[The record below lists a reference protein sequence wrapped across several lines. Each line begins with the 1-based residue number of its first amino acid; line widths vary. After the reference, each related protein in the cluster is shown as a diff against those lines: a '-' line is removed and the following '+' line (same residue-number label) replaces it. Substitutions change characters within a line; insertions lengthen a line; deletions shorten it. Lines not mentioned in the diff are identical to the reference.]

1 MGNIDL
7 MQISGIVLTVAVF
20 AAMGILSGKRI
31 KTKSD
36 YYVGGR
42 TFGTTSVAATTC
54 GMYVGGG
61 AVIGTAQL
69 AFTNGFSGLYFSL
82 GSCMALVCS
91 GLFFSGRIRGSG
103 HETIQEM
110 VRSEFGQTAGMLAT
124 LLGILGFY
132 INCISQFFSGISL
145 IGTLF
150 PGFSVFTSS
159 LITAGLILVCVYMGG
174 FLGMSLINVVKT
186 AILMSTVLVAA
197 VFILVTTSGLDTLTT
212 QLPAAHLTVFPRG
225 ASQDLGSGLSTMLG
239 IMCTQST
246 IQAIYAAKDNRSCRV
261 GFVLGGLLLP
271 VVGICC
277 VLIGLY
283 MRAAAPEIP
292 SLQAFPQFV
301 IMHTHGLVSGVIL
314 GTTLIAVASAG
325 VSLVLG
331 IASILVNNLYLRLK
345 PQADTRGQ
353 LLFSRGVIIAI
364 LVITVIIINVGAS
377 DAVLQYNFLS
387 MGLRC
392 LVLLFPM
399 CASLFLPGRVSRR
412 FAIAS
417 IILGPVALLLGKY
430 VIPLPFDCIFFGL
443 MVNGAIMLIG
453 LADQKLRGRK
463 AS

>member
-1 MGNIDL
+1 MGNIDS
-7 MQISGIVLTVAVF
+7 MQLAGILLTIAVF
-20 AAMGILSGKRI
+20 AAIGILSGKKI

-36 YYVGGR
+36 YYVAGGR
-42 TFGTTSVAATTC
+42 FGTISVAATTC

-69 AFTNGFSGLYFSL
+69 AFTNGFSGLYFSI
-82 GSCMALVCS
+82 GCCMALVCS
-91 GLFFSGRIRGSG
+91 GVFFSGRIRSSG

-110 VRSEFGQTAGMLAT
+110 VRGEFGQTAGLMAT

-145 IGTLF
+145 VGALF
-150 PGFSVFTSS
+150 PSFSVLTAS

-174 FLGMSLINVVKT
+174 FLGMSLINVIKT
-186 AILMSTVLVAA
+186 AILAATVLIAA
-197 VFILVTTSGLDTLTT
+197 VFILWSTSGLSSLAGA
-212 QLPAAHLTVFPRG
+212 LPEEHLTAFPRG
-225 ASQDLGSGLSTMLG
+225 MNQDLGNALSVMLG
-239 IMCTQST
+239 IMSTQST
-246 IQAIYAAKDNRSCRV
+246 IQAIYAAKDNRSCKV
-261 GFVLGGLLLP
+261 GFVLGGLMLP

-283 MRAAAPEIP
+283 MRATAPEIP
-292 SLQAFPQFV
+292 ALQAFPQFI

-314 GTTLIAVASAG
+314 ATTLIAVASAG

-345 PQADTRGQ
+345 PQAGTDGQ

-364 LVITVIIINVGAS
+364 LVITVVIINIGAS

-392 LVLLFPM
+392 TVLFLPM
-399 CASLFLPGRVSRR
+399 CAALFLPGRVSRR

-417 IILGPVALLLGKY
+417 IVLGPIALLLGKY
-430 VIPLPFDCIFFGL
+430 VIPLPFDCIFLGL
-443 MVNGAIMLIG
+443 IVNGLIMLLGVI
-453 LADQKLRGRK
+453 DQKRRIT
-463 AS
+463 AD

>member
-1 MGNIDL
+1 MSNIDS
-7 MQISGIVLTVAVF
+7 MQLTGIAITIAVF
-20 AAMGILSGKRI
+20 AAIGILSGKRI

-42 TFGTTSVAATTC
+42 TFGTSSIAATTC

-82 GSCMALVCS
+82 GCCMALVGS
-91 GLFFSGRIRGSG
+91 GLFFSHRVRSSG

-110 VRSEFGQTAGMLAT
+110 VRGEFGQTAGILST
-124 LLGILGFY
+124 LLGILAFY

-145 IGTLF
+145 IGALF
-150 PGFSVFTSS
+150 PGCSVFASS

-174 FLGMSLINVVKT
+174 FLGMSLINVIKT
-186 AILMSTVLVAA
+186 AILMATVLIAA
-197 VFILVTTSGLDTLTT
+197 VFILFATSGLTGLAGAV
-212 QLPAAHLTVFPRG
+212 PAAHLTVFPRG
-225 ASQDLGSGLSTMLG
+225 AGADLGNSLSVALG
-239 IMCTQST
+239 IMSTQPT
-246 IQAIYAAKDNRSCRV
+246 IQAIYSAKDDKSCKV
-261 GFVLGGLLLP
+261 GFVIGGLLLP
-271 VVGICC
+271 IVGFCC

-283 MRAAAPEIP
+283 MRAFMPETP

-301 IMHTHGLVSGVIL
+301 ISHTHGLVSGIIL

-345 PQADTRGQ
+345 PQADTKGQ

-364 LVITVIIINVGAS
+364 LVITVIVINVGAS

-392 LVLLFPM
+392 SVLFFPM
-399 CASLFLPGRVSRR
+399 CAALFFPGKVSRR
-412 FAIAS
+412 CAVAS
-417 IILGPVALLLGKY
+417 IALGPVALLLGKF

-443 MVNGAIMLIG
+443 MVNGTIILLGI
-453 LADQKLRGRK
+453 LDKKLCQAK
-463 AS
+463 IH